1 MRGFFRD
8 ESGAS
13 TLEYLVGAGVVAAM
27 GGYLLSVLLPSA
39 NQVKESLSET
49 IYADY
54 YHIERN

>member
-27 GGYLLSVLLPSA
+27 GGYLLSVLLPSV
-39 NQVKESLSET
+39 NYVKDTTSQT

-54 YHIERN
+54 YLTEN